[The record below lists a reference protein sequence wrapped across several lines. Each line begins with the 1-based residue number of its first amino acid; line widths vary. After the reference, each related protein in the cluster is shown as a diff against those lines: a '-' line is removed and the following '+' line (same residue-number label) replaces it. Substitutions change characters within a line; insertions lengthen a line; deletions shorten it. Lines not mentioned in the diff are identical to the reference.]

1 LYFFFMNPRPP
12 AKPRPVIVNR
22 AVVKPVVRPAVCRVS
37 PVSQP
42 KAQQQTV
49 LERLAALEQR
59 VETLEMVLDFKKDI
73 AAARAD
79 VERQEKES
87 RQETQAGHYPS
98 SGIPRIEVA

>member
-12 AKPRPVIVNR
+12 AKPRPVIVKR
-22 AVVKPVVRPAVCRVS
+22 AVVSPVVRPAVGRLS

-42 KAQQQTV
+42 KAQQQTA

-87 RQETQAGHYPS
+87 RQETQLAITPALES
-98 SGIPRIEVA
+98 RE